1 MTEVEGRERKNPRR
15 ERACEGGREKQEG
28 RLSDLTSTESNEIR
42 SALRIR
48 DLSDDKLLRIVDD
61 ETTRGSKEA
70 LTIKETISDTG
81 LQGEAVDVVID
92 RERKLKVEAFDST
105 RARLLT
111 FVLNELVTEDSDS
124 RLIRRRE
131 GVNKGSSTTH
141 NDRISFQ
148 RNR

>member
-1 MTEVEGRERKNPRR
+1 M
-15 ERACEGGREKQEG
+15 
-28 RLSDLTSTESNEIR
+28 
-42 SALRIR
+42 
-48 DLSDDKLLRIVDD
+48 DD
-61 ETTRGSKEA
+61 EATRGSKEA

-92 RERKLKVEAFDST
+92 RERKFKVEAFDST

-111 FVLNELVTEDSDS
+111 FVLNELVAEDSDS